1 MAAVEALKDS
11 TTNSHTHIQF
21 QLGPEF
27 ELECSAEL
35 LVGQFTNFAIRIAG
49 YRTPI
54 IPSIIAVLRAR
65 ADIGTKSPYPIVVS
79 VEKLK

>member
-1 MAAVEALKDS
+1 MAGS
-11 TTNSHTHIQF
+11 S
-21 QLGPEF
+21 
-27 ELECSAEL
+27 EL
-35 LVGQFTNFAIRIAG
+35 LAGQFTNFAIRIAG